1 MTKDFAQTVRENWQ
15 LLVLLAFFLLFPFI
29 VQWLTGDS
37 ALGINGRQRGQSVY
51 WQGLMI
57 EVFIFAIL
65 AMSYNLLF
73 GFTGVIS
80 FGHALFFGVGGYAL
94 GITIEKF
101 GLSVL
106 FEEMGLG
113 ATWAVAI
120 GAGAGLLIAAV
131 LGLLVGLVSLR
142 LKGVY
147 FALFTLAVAEMFFIF
162 FRSFNFTQSED
173 GFAVS
178 DLPFWL
184 NPTQSR
190 LSFYYFTLVMAVLT
204 FWFIRRLMSSPV
216 GSVMLAIRENEERAQ
231 AVGYNTLNFKLFAI
245 TISSMMAA
253 GAGVLHVILNKK
265 VGPEILGLGFTVDP
279 LLSTIIGGLGTFIGP
294 VIGAAGI
301 HLSDR
306 LLRDAVITIGET
318 QIDVGASWN
327 VILGITFI
335 LVVIVFPK
343 GVVGTWN
350 QWRARNQHP
359 IKKETGEPVS
369 TTQPAST
376 PTE

>member
-1 MTKDFAQTVRENWQ
+1 MQKNIGQTLRNNWH
-15 LLVLLAFFLLFPFI
+15 LLALLAFFLLFPFI
-29 VQWLTGDS
+29 VQLMTGDS
-37 ALGINGRQRGQSVY
+37 AFGVNGRQRGQSIY

-80 FGHALFFGVGGYAL
+80 FGHALFFGIGGYAL
-94 GITIEKF
+94 GMSIEKF
-101 GLSVL
+101 GL
-106 FEEMGLG
+106 G
-113 ATWAVAI
+113 ATWGVPVGAVAGI
-120 GAGAGLLIAAV
+120 LIAAIM
-131 LGLLVGLVSLR
+131 GLIVGLVSLR

-190 LSFYYFTLVMAVLT
+190 LSFYYITLVLAVLT

-231 AVGYNTLNFKLFAI
+231 AIGYNTLNFKLFAI

-253 GAGVLHVILNKK
+253 VAGILHVILNKK
-265 VGPEILGLGFTVDP
+265 VGPEILGLNFTVDP

-301 HLSDR
+301 HISDR
-306 LLRDAVITIGET
+306 LLRDAVFTVGEI

-327 VILGITFI
+327 VILGIAFI

-350 QWRARNQHP
+350 QWRNRNQKP
-359 IKKETGEPVS
+359 QTKTMGEPV
-369 TTQPAST
+369 TTPQPAST
-376 PTE
+376 PE